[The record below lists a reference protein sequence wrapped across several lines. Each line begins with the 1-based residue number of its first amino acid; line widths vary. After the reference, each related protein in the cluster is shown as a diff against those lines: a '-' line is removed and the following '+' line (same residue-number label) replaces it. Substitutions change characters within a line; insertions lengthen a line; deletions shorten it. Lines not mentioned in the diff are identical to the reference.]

1 MTFFSQALKLR
12 LLISENEN
20 YNAKYNKMN
29 IALKYS
35 PDENIISI
43 IVFKFI
49 LEVKSSIQIY
59 KFPLLHFFYFQ
70 GMVIEKK
77 SQLYIK
83 ITLMENFQTL
93 STKKVWCSNN
103 KLVYD
108 FSKEIIFNLNQH
120 DANLCSILLEVK
132 KHSGFGI
139 RSEYHI
145 FIKNV
150 FIFYCTVQGCK
161 TGAKLFSN
169 FYSNNTGLLK

>member
-120 DANLCSILLEVK
+120 DANHCSILLEVK

-139 RSEYHI
+139 RSKYHI
-145 FIKNV
+145 FIKKFSS
-150 FIFYCTVQGCK
+150 FIIRFKCVKQEP
-161 TGAKLFSN
+161 N
-169 FYSNNTGLLK
+169 YSQI